1 MVARGKCGDKNVRV
15 YAFYLPGKGIRAFLN
30 AEFPEYILQH
40 SVSIGLIGKKERAEL
55 VKALES

>member
-1 MVARGKCGDKNVRV
+1 MVARGECGDKNVRV
-15 YAFYLPGKGIRAFLN
+15 YAFYLPGKGIRAFFN

-40 SVSIGLIGKKERAEL
+40 AVGIGLIRRGERDEL